1 MSPEMRTTLLG
12 WNSLICSNL
21 AMPVFDGPGSLFP
34 HPEDLKDFSYSDRVK
49 FCNETQG
56 RVPDFDFTMQEF
68 GGFNPEKDFKDY
80 SNIAFVNGEL
90 DPWLPGCV
98 NHQINENMPVF
109 TIKGAAHHLDSFLPR
124 KTVDSESL
132 VQVRNSII
140 EYI

>member
-1 MSPEMRTTLLG
+1 
-12 WNSLICSNL
+12 
-21 AMPVFDGPGSLFP
+21 MPVFDGPGSLFP
-34 HPEDLKDFSYSDRVK
+34 HPEDLQDFSYSDRVK
-49 FCNETQG
+49 FCKETQG

-98 NHQINENMPVF
+98 NHQINENLPVF

-124 KTVDSESL
+124 K
-132 VQVRNSII
+132 
-140 EYI
+140 